1 MRWNREP
8 RTLRHG
14 MPRNTLDASAMMDTV
29 VPIALRRNVHLAWI
43 SLEAMEARKDANVPD
58 EGIAITR
65 MVFANASMDTLVTG
79 VNPRLF

>member
-43 SLEAMEARKDANVPD
+43 SLEATEARKDANVPD

>member
-1 MRWNREP
+1 
-8 RTLRHG
+8 